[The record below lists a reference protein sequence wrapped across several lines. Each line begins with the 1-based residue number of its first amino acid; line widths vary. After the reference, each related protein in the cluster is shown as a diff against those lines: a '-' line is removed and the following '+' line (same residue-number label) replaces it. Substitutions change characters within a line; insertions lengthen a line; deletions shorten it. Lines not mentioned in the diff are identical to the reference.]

1 MAPATLNERMFD
13 ESESDAPSWLVGL
26 NDRQREAVLHGD
38 GPLLVIAGA
47 GSGKTRA
54 LASRVARLV
63 DEGVPAERIL
73 LLTFTR
79 RAAAEMLRRSGALIA
94 NRSVGRV
101 WGGTFHA
108 VANRLLRR
116 YGNAVGLQD
125 GFTVIDQSDS
135 AALFGMLRTE
145 LGFSGSKQRFPKKET
160 IAAVYSR
167 TVNART
173 PLSETVE
180 DRFPWVAEHTDA
192 LRDLFR
198 AYTDRKREHN
208 VVDYDDLLLYWNAL
222 LDSPAGNTVRGLFD
236 HVLVDEYQD
245 TNRSQAEIL
254 RSLCGT
260 EGNLTVVGDDAQ
272 AIYSF
277 RGATVENIL
286 EFPDNYET
294 ATVVKL
300 EQNYRSTP
308 QILDAANAVIEASPD
323 TFPKRLWTERQTGRT
338 PDLVTCYDESVQAE
352 LVADRVLEH
361 RESGIPLRD
370 QAVLFRTG
378 HHSAGLEIEL
388 SRRNIPFV
396 KFGGLRFLE
405 AAHVKD
411 LLSMLR
417 ILDNPKDELAWDRVV
432 QMIPGIGPA
441 TAQKMMAHLD
451 AQATAEGTDRLMQF
465 IADDFTVVAEARAP
479 MKELR
484 AALAHCRGAGST
496 EPGPSE
502 QIERLTEFCVLVFDR
517 VYDDA
522 AARLADLGQLA
533 ALASEYGT
541 RSRFLTEITL
551 DPPASTSDLAGP
563 PHLDDDY
570 LILSTIHSAKGGEWQ
585 AVFVIHAADG
595 NIPSDMALSEPGG
608 LEEERR
614 LLYVAL
620 TRAKDHLHVTV
631 PQRFYHKRFSSSPEH
646 SYALPSRFLDSA
658 MDEFEHASAG
668 VPQHGDGDGAL
679 ADGAD
684 PVADVLEDLWR

>member
-1 MAPATLNERMFD
+1 MFD
-13 ESESDAPSWLVGL
+13 VSMSEDPAWLDGL

-47 GSGKTRA
+47 GCGKTRT

-63 DEGVPAERIL
+63 DEGIPADRIL

-79 RAAAEMLRRSGALIA
+79 RAAAEMLRRSGALIS
-94 NRSVGRV
+94 NRSVGKV

-108 VANRLLRR
+108 VANRLLRK
-116 YGNAVGLQD
+116 YGSAVGLQD
-125 GFTVIDQSDS
+125 GFTVIDQSD
-135 AALFGMLRTE
+135 AASLFGMIRTE
-145 LGFSGSKQRFPKKET
+145 LGYSGSKQRFPKKET

-173 PLSETVE
+173 PLTETVE
-180 DRFPWVAEHTDA
+180 DRFPWVIDHVEA
-192 LRDLFR
+192 LRKIFR
-198 AYTDRKREHN
+198 AYTARKKAHN

-222 LDSPAGNTVRGLFD
+222 LDSPAGGSVRSLFD

-254 RSLCGT
+254 ASLCGIA
-260 EGNLTVVGDDAQ
+260 GNLTVVGDDAQ

-286 EFPDNYET
+286 EFPETYEN
-294 ATVVKL
+294 ATVVTL

-308 QILDAANAVIEASPD
+308 QILNAANAVIKASPE
-323 TFPKRLWTERQTGRT
+323 TFQKELWTKRAAGRM
-338 PDLVTCYDESVQAE
+338 PDLITCFDESAQAE
-352 LVADRVLEH
+352 LVADQVLDH

-388 SRRNIPFV
+388 SRRDIPFV
-396 KFGGLRFLE
+396 KYGGLRFLE

-411 LLSMLR
+411 LLALLR
-417 ILDNPKDELAWDRVV
+417 ILDNPKDELAWDRVL

-441 TAQKMMAHLD
+441 TTKKLVDHLD
-451 AQATAEGTDRLMQF
+451 GEAAQAGSDRL
-465 IADDFTVVAEARAP
+465 IALTTARFPVVSEAREPLA
-479 MKELR
+479 ELQK
-484 AALAHCRGAGST
+484 ALTDCRGIASS
-496 EPGPSE
+496 EPGPAE
-502 QIERLTEFCVLVFDR
+502 QIERLIPFCALVFDR
-517 VYDDA
+517 SYDDS
-522 AARLADLGQLA
+522 AARLADLQQLA
-533 ALASEYGT
+533 GLASEYGT

-570 LILSTIHSAKGGEWQ
+570 LILSTIHSAKGGEWRS
-585 AVFVIHAADG
+585 VFVIHAADG
-595 NIPSDMALSEPGG
+595 NIPSDMAISDPGG

-631 PQRFYHKRFSSSPEH
+631 PQRFYHKRFSSSREH
-646 SYALPSRFLDSA
+646 SYALPSRFLDPA
-658 MDEFEHASAG
+658 MEQFDEITVG
-668 VPQHGDGDGAL
+668 IPQHGDGVEML
-679 ADGAD
+679 ASGED

>member
-1 MAPATLNERMFD
+1 MFD
-13 ESESDAPSWLVGL
+13 VSTPEDPSWLDGL
-26 NDRQREAVLHGD
+26 NDRQCEAVLHGD

-47 GSGKTRA
+47 GSGKTRT

-63 DEGVPAERIL
+63 DEGIPAERVL

-79 RAAAEMLRRSGALIA
+79 RAAAEMLRRSGALIS

-108 VANRLLRR
+108 VANRLLRQ
-116 YGNAVGLQD
+116 YGAAVGLAD

-135 AALFGMLRTE
+135 AALFGMIRTE
-145 LGFSGSKQRFPKKET
+145 LGFGGSKQRFPKKET

-180 DRFPWVAEHTDA
+180 EHFPWVADHVDA
-192 LRDLFR
+192 LREIFR
-198 AYTDRKREHN
+198 TYTARKKDHN

-222 LDSPAGNTVRGLFD
+222 LDSPTGGSVRNLFD

-254 RSLCGT
+254 RSLCGAN
-260 EGNLTVVGDDAQ
+260 GNLTVVGDDAQ

-286 EFPDNYET
+286 GFPEDYEN
-294 ATVVKL
+294 ATVVTL

-308 QILDAANAVIEASPD
+308 QILDAANAVIDASPE
-323 TFPKRLWTERQTGRT
+323 TFQKELWTERPAGRT
-338 PDLVTCYDESVQAE
+338 PDLITCFDEAAQAD

-361 RESGIPLRD
+361 REAGIPLRD

-396 KFGGLRFLE
+396 KYGGLRFLE

-411 LLSMLR
+411 LLALLR
-417 ILDNPKDELAWDRVV
+417 ILDNPKDELAWNRVL

-441 TAQKMMAHLD
+441 TSLKITDHLD
-451 AQATAEGTDRLMQF
+451 GEAAKDDSDRLIALTVAQF
-465 IADDFTVVAEARAP
+465 PVVAEAREP
-479 MKELR
+479 MTELQN
-484 AALAHCRGAGST
+484 ALRDCRGPEGV
-496 EPGPSE
+496 EPSPSE
-502 QIERLTEFCVLVFDR
+502 QIERLIPFCSLVFGR
-517 VYDDA
+517 SYDDS
-522 AARLADLGQLA
+522 AARLADLEQLA
-533 ALASEYGT
+533 ALAGEYGT

-570 LILSTIHSAKGGEWQ
+570 LILSTIHSAKGGEWR

-595 NIPSDMALSEPGG
+595 NIPSDMAISDPGG

-631 PQRFYHKRFSSSPEH
+631 PQRFYHKRFSGSPEH
-646 SYALPSRFLDSA
+646 SYALPSRFLDPA
-658 MDEFEHASAG
+658 MGQFEHITVGIPRHDDASVVLSPG
-668 VPQHGDGDGAL
+668 K
-679 ADGAD
+679 D
-684 PVADVLEDLWR
+684 PVAGVLEDLWR

>member
-1 MAPATLNERMFD
+1 MSEHMFD
-13 ESESDAPSWLVGL
+13 TSTTEDPAWLDGL

-47 GSGKTRA
+47 GSGKTRT

-63 DEGVPAERIL
+63 DEGVPADRIL

-79 RAAAEMLRRSGALIA
+79 RAAAEMLRRSGALISD
-94 NRSVGRV
+94 RSVGKV

-116 YGNAVGLQD
+116 YGSAVGLQD
-125 GFTVIDQSDS
+125 GFTVIDQSD
-135 AALFGMLRTE
+135 AASLFGMIRTE
-145 LGFSGSKQRFPKKET
+145 LGYSGSKQRFPKKET

-173 PLSETVE
+173 PLTETVE
-180 DRFPWVAEHTDA
+180 ERFPWVVDHVDA
-192 LRDLFR
+192 LREIFR
-198 AYTDRKREHN
+198 AYTAKKKDHN

-222 LDSPAGNTVRGLFD
+222 LETSAGGTVRNLFD

-254 RSLCGT
+254 HSLCGDG
-260 EGNLTVVGDDAQ
+260 GNLTVVGDDAQ

-286 EFPDNYET
+286 EFPEAYDN
-294 ATVVKL
+294 ATVVTL

-308 QILDAANAVIEASPD
+308 QILSVANAVIEASPE
-323 TFPKRLWTERQTGRT
+323 TFQKELWTERAAGRT
-338 PDLVTCYDESVQAE
+338 PDLITCFDESAQAE
-352 LVADRVLEH
+352 IVADRVLDH
-361 RESGIPLRD
+361 REAGIPLRD

-388 SRRNIPFV
+388 SRRSIPFV
-396 KFGGLRFLE
+396 KYGGLRFLE
-405 AAHVKD
+405 AAHIKD
-411 LLSMLR
+411 LLALLR
-417 ILDNPKDELAWDRVV
+417 ILDNPKDELAWDRVI

-441 TAQKMMAHLD
+441 TTRKLVDHLD
-451 AQATAEGTDRLMQF
+451 AEAAQNGSDRL
-465 IADDFTVVAEARAP
+465 IALTTARFPVVSEAREP
-479 MKELR
+479 LEELQ
-484 AALAHCRGAGST
+484 AALSDCRRSVSP
-496 EPGPSE
+496 EPGPAE
-502 QIERLTEFCVLVFDR
+502 QIERLIPFCALVFDR
-517 VYDDA
+517 SYDDS
-522 AARLADLGQLA
+522 AARLADLQQLA
-533 ALASEYGT
+533 GLATEYGT

-570 LILSTIHSAKGGEWQ
+570 LILSTIHSAKGGEWRT
-585 AVFVIHAADG
+585 VFVIHAADG
-595 NIPSDMALSEPGG
+595 NIPSDMAISDPGG

-631 PQRFYHKRFSSSPEH
+631 PQRFYHKRFSSSREH
-646 SYALPSRFLDSA
+646 SYALPSRFLDPA
-658 MDEFEHASAG
+658 MDQFDEITVGIPH
-668 VPQHGDGDGAL
+668 HGDGVEAL
-679 ADGAD
+679 PSGED
-684 PVADVLEDLWR
+684 PVTDVLEDLWR